1 MKWNAPWSGEDGED
15 RRAVVISFIL
25 HVLIILLA
33 ILPLLHYPVP
43 PPGMEGVEVV
53 FGEPDAG
60 GEPEPESLPASQAE
74 PMPEETPAPA
84 PSKPAA
90 QPQKVVTADDPE
102 AKIRMERAREEAR
115 RREEQ
120 RALEAQEAEKKRQA
134 EEAARRAAEEKARKD
149 KEAQAYRDLMNPS
162 GKGSGSGTK
171 SGTQGSPEGQAQ
183 QGTVGSGPGTGKVG
197 AGLSNRGIRNAPK
210 INDRSQKTGRVVIEV
225 CVDRNGRV
233 VKADYTQ
240 RGSTTNDAELI
251 ELSKR
256 NAMNFTF
263 SPSDVDEQC
272 GTISYD
278 FKVR

>member
-1 MKWNAPWSGEDGED
+1 M
-15 RRAVVISFIL
+15 RAAGAEYIPTKRETRLEQVGWRE
-25 HVLIILLA
+25 
-33 ILPLLHYPVP
+33 P
-43 PPGMEGVEVV
+43 MERE
-53 FGEPDAG
+53 EPDWG
-60 GEPEPESLPASQAE
+60 LLGKQVAE
-74 PMPEETPAPA
+74 Y
-84 PSKPAA
+84 
-90 QPQKVVTADDPE
+90 
-102 AKIRMERAREEAR
+102 RARKQQEYEFDYSKQGLPEEEAR